1 MQCRHTY
8 LARQEPVSQYDFDG
22 LPIRDMHDSF
32 FTFYLFIKYFQQ
44 QQQQLPMWVSSLRS
58 VSDLHSQ
65 GRDLKGRGLSEWS
78 HECLTLIRGDD
89 STYCIPK
96 HLRTIKSEVSKVG
109 ETSKSRLNFESI
121 QPKKNKKS
129 YPQAKRAREP
139 LLENKLTHIA

>member
-129 YPQAKRAREP
+129 HPLSSGQEGSRATP
-139 LLENKLTHIA
+139 